1 MCTCTCAPGPR
12 TAGAHLRCVMPLLVS
27 MCVCGCLCF
36 CVSLE
41 SELDPEISAG
51 PNTHGPQEAL
61 EQIPTCL
68 LRAPTAPLAALLLTP
83 QLWLSRPGQKCVR
96 RMGHEGGQLQPAL
109 IRGAPTLA

>member
-1 MCTCTCAPGPR
+1 
-12 TAGAHLRCVMPLLVS
+12 MPLLVS
-27 MCVCGCLCF
+27 VCVCGCLCF

-68 LRAPTAPLAALLLTP
+68 LRAPTAPLATLLVTP
-83 QLWLSRPGQKCVR
+83 QPWLSLPGQKYMR
-96 RMGHEGGQLQPAL
+96 RTGREGGQLRPAL
-109 IRGAPTLA
+109 TQGLQHQPEVLLCF